1 MLAVVREGLALLGRA
16 GLALLGIALAVGM
29 ARAGNDPDRRWFTIV
44 TPHFAV
50 HSHDGGEA
58 FARAVADYCE
68 EAREVVGDALGWRP
82 SVRVH
87 VVAVDDYDAA
97 NGFASVLPFPAITL
111 WAWPPPP
118 ESELGNYGNWLRL
131 LVFHEYTHIVHL
143 DAAGGLPEAFNTV
156 FGRVWKPNNALPRW
170 ATEGLAVWIESR
182 SEGEAGRVGS
192 SQSEMFFRA
201 SALAGRLPELS
212 ELTGSPL
219 EQPRGTAWYVYG
231 GALFER
237 IARDAGPDAVRRF
250 VAAYGSWA
258 PPYALNT
265 LAKRATG
272 KTMVAWLDEV
282 KADIAE
288 RVAADAAR
296 IRAAGLVEGTRIR
309 GPLGVIDNPRFAPDG
324 SRLMWLE
331 SNDDAPLRL
340 TSAALEVAA
349 DGTPGLATVAEVVR
363 CEGGCGRFAPTR
375 DGRRWVLSTG
385 RDYRLSSFHNQLAVV
400 PDAPDGGLPR
410 RAPRLLA
417 GSRRA
422 YDPTAAADG
431 RSVWAVVTDW
441 GVGGLARFD
450 LETGERL
457 QTIALPPGL
466 ELPGS
471 HARLDRPVASADGRW
486 LYVSLHADGN
496 RDLYRVATDTGEFS
510 PLTRGAA
517 DELDPALS
525 PDERWLVYSSDQD
538 RVPNIYTLELATGQV
553 RRVTNVL
560 TGAGQPAVSPD
571 GWLVFRYWTV
581 DGPALHALRFAP
593 ESAPLASADGT
604 PPRPRI
610 APPPTPQGRFPYH
623 PLPTMLPRRW
633 LPSVTSS
640 GAGTTLGMAIDTF
653 DMTSRWGLSLSADW
667 DFARDDWTAYASLV
681 VLTGFPDVQLQLGR
695 YSWDRTSYVGDLE
708 EPYRE
713 EVVYGGASVALPMPD
728 VFAGVTVGL
737 GLNADIARGLETGA
751 MEHTPDESS
760 VRIPAER
767 VRTSLNLF
775 VSFSDVRRY
784 PLAIAPS
791 EGLSGTFNLT
801 LREPALGGDGEAFT
815 FTFVSRA
822 HVPLGPE
829 GHVLSFRLG
838 GGLAGGDPGA
848 RAAFSLGGVPR
859 QDLLNDLL
867 NQASAGAVW
876 LRGFDEGAF
885 GGWRFGMLTG
895 EWRFPLARIRD
906 GLGTLPIFVEDL
918 SAAIF
923 SDVGGA
929 SWDDDL
935 GGALVAGVGAEL
947 RLHAELWYGVGY
959 DFRLGYAHGFG
970 EHGGD
975 QIYFLMA
982 GLP

>member
-1 MLAVVREGLALLGRA
+1 MLWSARPFFAVLAVLA
-16 GLALLGIALAVGM
+16 ALATGA

-143 DAAGGLPEAFNTV
+143 DASGGLPEGFNTV

-192 SQSEMFFRA
+192 SQTEMFFRTA
-201 SALAGRLPELS
+201 ALAGRLPDLS

-231 GALFER
+231 GALYDR
-237 IARDAGPDAVRRF
+237 MARDAGPDAVRRF
-250 VAAYGSWA
+250 VADYGSWA
-258 PPYALNT
+258 PPYALNSV
-265 LAKRATG
+265 ARRATG
-272 KTMVAWLDEV
+272 KTMVDWLAAL
-282 KADIAE
+282 KADLGARATAE
-288 RVAADAAR
+288 AER
-296 IRAAGLVEGTRIR
+296 IRAAGLVEGVRIR
-309 GPLGVIDNPRFAPDG
+309 GPLGVLDNPRFSPDG
-324 SRLMWLE
+324 ARLSWLE
-331 SNDDAPLRL
+331 SDDDEPVRIVSAPF
-340 TSAALEVAA
+340 SGAAL
-349 DGTPGLATVAEVVR
+349 DSVAEVMR

-375 DGRRWVLSTG
+375 DGRRWVIATG
-385 RDYRLSSFHNQLAVV
+385 RDYRLSSFHNHLAVI
-400 PDAPDGGLPR
+400 PDAPAGENWPR
-410 RAPRLLA
+410 RTPRVLA
-417 GSRRA
+417 DSRRA
-422 YDPTAAADG
+422 YDPCAAADG

-441 GVGGLARFD
+441 GVGSLARFD

-457 QTIALPPGL
+457 QTIALPAGL

-471 HARLDRPVASADGRW
+471 HARLDRPVASADGRS

-496 RDLYRVATDTGEFS
+496 RDLYRVAIATGEFS

-517 DELDPALS
+517 DELDPVLS
-525 PDERWLVYSSDQD
+525 PDERWLVFSSDQD
-538 RVPNIYTLELATGQV
+538 RVPNLYALELASGQV
-553 RRVTNVL
+553 RRLTNVL
-560 TGAGQPAVSPD
+560 TGAAQPAVSPD
-571 GWLVFRYWTV
+571 GWLVFRYWTA
-581 DGPALHALRFAP
+581 DGPALHALRFDP
-593 ESAPLASADGT
+593 EHAPLAPADGT
-604 PPRPRI
+604 APRPRI
-610 APPPTPQGRFPYH
+610 APAPTPMGKVPYQ

-633 LPSVTSS
+633 LPSVTSTS
-640 GAGTTLGMAIDTF
+640 AGTTVGMAIDSWDLTA
-653 DMTSRWGLSLSADW
+653 RWGLSLAADW

-681 VLTGFPDVQLQLGR
+681 VATGFPDVQLQLGR
-695 YSWDRTSYVGDLE
+695 YSWDRTSFVGDLE

-713 EVVYGGASVALPMPD
+713 EVVYGGASVSLPFPD
-728 VFAGVTVGL
+728 VFAGLTVGL
-737 GLNADIARGLETGA
+737 GLNADLTRGLEVGA
-751 MEHTPDESS
+751 MEHTPEESS
-760 VRIPAER
+760 VRIPEER
-767 VRTSLNLF
+767 LRTALNLF

-791 EGLSGTFNLT
+791 EGLSGTFNLA
-801 LREPALGGDGEAFT
+801 LREPALGGDGEAYT
-815 FTFVSRA
+815 FTFVTRA
-822 HVPLGPE
+822 HLPLGAE

-848 RAAFSLGGVPR
+848 RGAFSLGGVPK

-867 NQASAGAVW
+867 NQTAAGAVW

-885 GGWRFGMLTG
+885 GGWRFALLTG
-895 EWRFPLARIRD
+895 EWRFPLARVRE

-918 SAAIF
+918 SAAVF

-929 SWDDDL
+929 TYKDDL
-935 GGALVAGVGAEL
+935 AGALVAGLGAEL

-975 QIYFLMA
+975 QVYFLMA